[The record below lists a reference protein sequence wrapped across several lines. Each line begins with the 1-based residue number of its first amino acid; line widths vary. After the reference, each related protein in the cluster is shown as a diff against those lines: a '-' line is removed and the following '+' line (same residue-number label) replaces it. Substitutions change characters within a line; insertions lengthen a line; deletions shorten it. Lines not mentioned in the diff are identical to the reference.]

1 MSKVKEIKQVT
12 KVKNE
17 GRQKAGHKLVEWNRK
32 NKEDLKKNQKQEP
45 TQDDSSV
52 ESSEISTV
60 KSSEISTIKSVEPSE
75 ISTIKWQSN
84 DTYMIGVGILSI
96 IAIALLVYFK
106 MPSKSESSI
115 KEKKPIQQKI
125 IRKML

>member
-45 TQDDSSV
+45 IKSQ
-52 ESSEISTV
+52 
-60 KSSEISTIKSVEPSE
+60 SSEISTIKSVEPSE